1 MKKPANPM
9 QKAPTV
15 LPMHLSLRCKA
26 KSKRSGKQCRS
37 PAVTGKKVCRMHG
50 ARAGAPKGK
59 ANGAYRHGL
68 QTLEKQQERR
78 QWRGWLR
85 AARAPLP
92 EIE

>member
-1 MKKPANPM
+1 MKNQTNPM
-9 QKAPTV
+9 QKVSTG
-15 LPMHLSLRCKA
+15 LPMHLSPRCKA

-59 ANGAYRHGL
+59 ANGAYCHGM
-68 QTLEKQQERR
+68 QTLEKQAERK
-78 QWRGWLR
+78 QWRGWLM
-85 AARAPLP
+85 AARTTLS